1 MAYLD
6 LLLRI
11 FFFYKLLYS
20 NKDSVLSSFPNP
32 ILLISFSFLISLA
45 RCQSTFLN
53 GSDGK
58 GYSSFVL
65 DCSVNASRDRPNG

>member
-11 FFFYKLLYS
+11 IFNKLLYA
-20 NKDSVLSSFPNP
+20 NEYSVLSSFPNP
-32 ILLISFSFLISLA
+32 ILLISFA
-45 RCQSTFLN
+45 RRQSPFLN
-53 GSDGK
+53 GDDK

-65 DCSVNASRDRPNG
+65 DFSADASRDHPNG